1 MNTPSQT
8 VTLYYRQGSSDKV
21 YQASIEPKG
30 EGFIVTFAYGRRGG
44 TLNTGAKTDR
54 PVEYVQAK
62 KIYDKLVG
70 EKTAKGYT
78 PGEQGTP
85 YQQTD
90 RQERATGL
98 VPQLLNPIDENQVE
112 SLLVDDAWCLQEKFD
127 GRRILVRKTGQDV
140 IGINRLGLIVGL
152 PAVIVAAVQELE
164 VSSCLLDGEA
174 VGDVYHAFDLLE
186 ENGRDRRSS
195 PYSNR
200 LAEVSML
207 IDDTPEDALICADTA
222 YGTVPKRKMLAQL
235 RKDGKEGAVFKDS
248 TAPYTPGRPASG
260 GSQLKLKFTATASCI
275 VAGRNG
281 AKRSVALQLIEGDR
295 RVGVGNIT
303 IPANHAIP
311 GNGVVVEVRYLYAYP
326 GGSLY
331 QPVYL
336 GPRDDISASD
346 CIMGQLKLKTGERE

>member
-1 MNTPSQT
+1 MNTPSQS

-44 TLNTGAKTDR
+44 TLNTGTKTDG
-54 PVEYVQAK
+54 PVEYTQAK

-90 RQERATGL
+90 RQERATGV
-98 VPQLLNPIDENQVE
+98 VPQLLNPIDEDHQVE
-112 SLLVDDAWCLQEKFD
+112 NLLTADDWCLQEKFD

-140 IGINRLGLIVGL
+140 IGINRLGLIVGV

-200 LAEVSML
+200 LSQVPG
-207 IDDTPEDALICADTA
+207 IRRCAL
-222 YGTVPKRKMLAQL
+222 
-235 RKDGKEGAVFKDS
+235 DG
-248 TAPYTPGRPASG
+248 
-260 GSQLKLKFTATASCI
+260 
-275 VAGRNG
+275 
-281 AKRSVALQLIEGDR
+281 
-295 RVGVGNIT
+295 
-303 IPANHAIP
+303 
-311 GNGVVVEVRYLYAYP
+311 
-326 GGSLY
+326 
-331 QPVYL
+331 
-336 GPRDDISASD
+336 
-346 CIMGQLKLKTGERE
+346 